1 LDVEMA
7 EHALPLSELDEA
19 QLIERARQNDCAA
32 IRLIIKQQN
41 RRLYRI
47 ARSIVR
53 DDSEA
58 EDALQEAYLR
68 AFSNLDAFRG
78 EARLGTWLARIVINE
93 ALTCL
98 RRRRPAM
105 DIDLL
110 AERPALSAQIISIP
124 HANPALDPETTMAQR
139 EIRALLERAIDKL
152 PDAFRGVVVARLVE
166 GMGVQETAELFGIL
180 PQTVKTRLHRGRA
193 LLRRE
198 MEKHFGPVLG
208 DAFPFAGRRCD
219 RLTENV
225 LARLGLS

>member
-1 LDVEMA
+1 MA
-7 EHALPLSELDEA
+7 EYSIQQTPADEA
-19 QLIERARQNDCAA
+19 RLIKRERQKDRAA
-32 IRLIIKQQN
+32 IRQIVKQQN

-58 EDALQEAYLR
+58 EDALQEAYVHALG
-68 AFSNLDAFRG
+68 NLDAFRG
-78 EARLGTWLARIVINE
+78 EAQFGTWLARLVINE
-93 ALTCL
+93 ALACL
-98 RRRRPAM
+98 RRRRPTV

-110 AERPALSAQIISIP
+110 AESPVPNAQIVLFP
-124 HANPALDPETTMAQR
+124 YANPELDPETTMAQR

-152 PDAFRGVVVARLVE
+152 PEAFRGVVVARLVE
-166 GMGVQETAELFGIL
+166 GMSVEETAELFGIL

-193 LLRRE
+193 LLKRE
-198 MEKHFGPVLG
+198 MEKHIGLVLG
-208 DAFPFAGRRCD
+208 DAFPFAGLRCD

>member
-1 LDVEMA
+1 MGGPPPTASICRSRREPLGQVCIQEVVRISLDVEMA

-110 AERPALSAQIISIP
+110 AERPADCEQSRAERSSDHRSQDIP
-124 HANPALDPETTMAQR
+124 
-139 EIRALLERAIDKL
+139 
-152 PDAFRGVVVARLVE
+152 G
-166 GMGVQETAELFGIL
+166 
-180 PQTVKTRLHRGRA
+180 
-193 LLRRE
+193 
-198 MEKHFGPVLG
+198 
-208 DAFPFAGRRCD
+208 
-219 RLTENV
+219 
-225 LARLGLS
+225 S

>member
-1 LDVEMA
+1 MA
-7 EHALPLSELDEA
+7 EHAVQSTATDEA
-19 QLIERARQNDCAA
+19 KLVERARRKDRAA
-32 IRLIIKQQN
+32 IRQIVKQQN

-58 EDALQEAYLR
+58 EDVLQEAYVR
-68 AFSNLDAFRG
+68 ACSNLDAFRG

-93 ALTCL
+93 ALACL
-98 RRRRPAM
+98 RRRRSAM

-110 AERPALSAQIISIP
+110 AESPALNAQIIP
-124 HANPALDPETTMAQR
+124 FPYANAELDPETTMAQR

-166 GMGVQETAELFGIL
+166 GMSVEETAELFGIL
-180 PQTVKTRLHRGRA
+180 PQTVKTRLHRARA
-193 LLRRE
+193 LLKRE
-198 MEKHFGPVLG
+198 MEKHIGPVLG

-219 RLTENV
+219 RLTEKV